1 MKQLFSFII
10 IVLLASVYTIAQDK
24 KVIEA
29 EIKVSGNC
37 NMCKERIEKAV
48 KIDEVKFA
56 RWNKNTKTLKV
67 AFNSSITADS
77 LQKRIAVVGHDTEKF
92 KANDKTYKEL
102 PKCCLYRDNKKTH

>member
-24 KVIEA
+24 KVIET
-29 EIKVSGNC
+29 EFKVSGNC

-56 RWNKNTKTLKV
+56 RWNKNTKNTEGSIQF
-67 AFNSSITADS
+67 FNYGRFSS
-77 LQKRIAVVGHDTEKF
+77 
-92 KANDKTYKEL
+92 
-102 PKCCLYRDNKKTH
+102 KKDCGCRA